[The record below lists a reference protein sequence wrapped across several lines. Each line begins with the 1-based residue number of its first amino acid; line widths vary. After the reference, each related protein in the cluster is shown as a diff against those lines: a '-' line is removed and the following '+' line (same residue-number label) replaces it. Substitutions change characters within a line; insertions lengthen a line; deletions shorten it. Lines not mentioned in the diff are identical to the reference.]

1 MYTAAG
7 IEIRAPDRQCRAGFS
22 VLFAITWVGRLLR
35 GALWIAGA
43 IGVVAGAASTRLSP
57 LTVRLHEQLLM
68 RTTDLRL
75 RWAAA
80 KHVWNEVRMIDGYAG
95 ISTESDPA
103 NPQPFGELVREGD
116 GVRLRRQVPANRA
129 AFQRWYADPEIA
141 RLLRHDQE
149 PLSSIQSRGYFDTII
164 LPLSARGLCFA
175 IHEVET
181 DEVIGMSALTDVNA
195 GAGSALFR
203 IVIGEKDRWGR
214 GYGTEATRL
223 VVREAFERLSLREVR
238 LEVFRHNPRAR
249 SAYARVGFEVTGEHV
264 EWVQHLN
271 IQLNVLEMRLN
282 RDEFYRREHE
292 RNEQSEPVPAQ

>member
-1 MYTAAG
+1 
-7 IEIRAPDRQCRAGFS
+7 
-22 VLFAITWVGRLLR
+22 
-35 GALWIAGA
+35 
-43 IGVVAGAASTRLSP
+43 
-57 LTVRLHEQLLM
+57 
-68 RTTDLRL
+68 
-75 RWAAA
+75 
-80 KHVWNEVRMIDGYAG
+80 MIDGYAG
-95 ISTESDPA
+95 ISAEGDPA
-103 NPQPFGELVREGD
+103 NPQPFGQLVREGD

-149 PLSSIQSRGYFDTII
+149 PLTSIQSRGYFDTII

-181 DEVIGMSALTDVNA
+181 DEVIGMSALTDIDA

-238 LEVFRHNPRAR
+238 LEVFRHNPRATIGLR
-249 SAYARVGFEVTGEHV
+249 PG
-264 EWVQHLN
+264 WV
-271 IQLNVLEMRLN
+271 RGD
-282 RDEFYRREHE
+282 R
-292 RNEQSEPVPAQ
+292 